1 MDTVN
6 LGRIFVINLFIIIVI
21 SANNISFSQD
31 FDANN
36 TSSFMDAI
44 AKINAAPEVS
54 HKIFIKI
61 MPILQVV
68 QLQILKVPLIT

>member
-1 MDTVN
+1 
-6 LGRIFVINLFIIIVI
+6 
-21 SANNISFSQD
+21 
-31 FDANN
+31 
-36 TSSFMDAI
+36 MDAI

-68 QLQILKVPLIT
+68 PLQILKVPLIT